1 MKDFNFLKNSQEIIK
16 IALINL
22 VLLLVF
28 LELGSLGW
36 YFVKHKQFFYTR
48 EKPLDK
54 SALGINLEGVRLNE
68 SIVERFHPFFGFIQK
83 RGPDFRPGF
92 KVNNY
97 GFFS

>member
-1 MKDFNFLKNSQEIIK
+1 MKDLKSLKKGHEFLR

-28 LELGSLGW
+28 LEVGSLAW

-48 EKPLDK
+48 EKTQDK

-68 SIVERFHPFFGFIQK
+68 STDLSLLTITL
-83 RGPDFRPGF
+83 
-92 KVNNY
+92 
-97 GFFS
+97 